1 MISYDN
7 AHVSVRTYKDAI
19 KCTCEIDDQFTAD
32 LLIKLRKMEVV
43 HIDWAEM
50 QRSLIEQIEF
60 ENYPANQI
68 KGIQADSK
76 LFDNHVKNAN
86 KFFNNTITEMLIMTG
101 DVIHQNKGDK

>member
-50 QRSLIEQIEF
+50 QRSLIEQIEL

-76 LFDNHVKNAN
+76 LFDNYEKNAN
-86 KFFNNTITEMLIMTG
+86 RFLIKNITIQIEQLCEVMYYKFI
-101 DVIHQNKGDK
+101 